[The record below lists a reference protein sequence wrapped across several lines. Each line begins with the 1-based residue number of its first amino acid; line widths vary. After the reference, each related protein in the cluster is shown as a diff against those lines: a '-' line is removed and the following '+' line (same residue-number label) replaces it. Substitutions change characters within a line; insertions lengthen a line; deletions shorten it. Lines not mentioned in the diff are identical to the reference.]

1 MAHNIGG
8 CDVPY
13 IPYTPPENVE
23 ANMGNADDLL
33 KIAEQTRNLYPAVD
47 QNGVL
52 NPLKNEEAYMTV
64 LKQKLDN
71 VEVEVMADATR
82 IMSPIQDLFKKES

>member
-1 MAHNIGG
+1 MEPIINNCA
-8 CDVPY
+8 
-13 IPYTPPENVE
+13 YTPPENVE

-64 LKQKLDN
+64 LKQRLGN
-71 VEVEVMADATR
+71 VETEVMVDAAR
-82 IMSPIQDLFKKES
+82 IMSPIQNLFKKES